1 MLCVLYVPNRAR
13 CLENTKCVVVNR
25 EHYRITVN
33 SEGTSEALGGPV
45 RLENGVDSTGMC
57 PGLSITIQKIHPWLL
72 LRTEKLLCHNP
83 FSRARLV
90 RSRKNGHAFEKSK
103 NVT

>member
-33 SEGTSEALGGPV
+33 SEGASEALGGPV
-45 RLENGVDSTGMC
+45 RLENGVDSTGIC
-57 PGLSITIQKIHPWLL
+57 PGLSIPIQIIHLSL
-72 LRTEKLLCHNP
+72 FLEVEKLLQHNA
-83 FSRARLV
+83 FLRVRLV
-90 RSRKNGHAFEKSK
+90 RSRKNGHAFEKSI

>member
-1 MLCVLYVPNRAR
+1 MLCVLYVSNRVR

-33 SEGTSEALGGPV
+33 SEGASEALGGPV

-57 PGLSITIQKIHPWLL
+57 PGLSIAIQIIRLSLL
-72 LRTEKLLCHNP
+72 LRTEKLLQHNA
-83 FSRARLV
+83 FSRTRLV
-90 RSRKNGHAFEKSK
+90 RFRKNGHAFKKSK